1 MLQRLQID
9 LAQVSI
15 TGVREGP
22 EESLALLLQA
32 FELRDCLFSQ
42 ALQALLHKKTVLWM
56 DLGIGNEEYVK
67 NEVFEATRRAIDS
80 FNAQGYLSSKVEYFH
95 PRLETGLPSIREQST
110 ATPVSSVPEV
120 VHSLISFADGFQDMT
135 AMIEKNFQ
143 LSISK
148 KSNPAV
154 STLRD
159 EIEAAY
165 QRCTR
170 LEEENQNLKTLLRS
184 PDRREWVNLNR
195 EVDTLK
201 EELEQANRNI
211 QRLTADK
218 HILSTENGT
227 LRKSTEDLGL
237 KLTSLKE
244 NVYPKLEEIE
254 KLYSEMVQELKNVRQ
269 DSELLPV
276 LFRNEAQVKFAMR
289 DEMIQAQELL
299 KVAEEVKEREV
310 QRAAKLEEERNR
322 KERIALQAI
331 AARNSMESDFKL
343 HQRRV
348 VELESAIK
356 QSQASFLHMKQE
368 TERYKAEHSELQA
381 HVFVLNN
388 RINELEEHKKTL
400 LEQVKSLGSASKV
413 HHLHRRL
420 HAESPKPN

>member
-32 FELRDCLFSQ
+32 FELRDCLISQ

-67 NEVFEATRRAIDS
+67 NEVFEATKRAIDS
-80 FNAQGYLSSKVEYFH
+80 FNAQGYLSSKVEYYH
-95 PRLETGLPSIREQST
+95 PRLEAGLPAIREQSG
-110 ATPVSSVPEV
+110 ATGVPEV

-143 LSISK
+143 LTISK

-154 STLRD
+154 ATLRD

-170 LEEENQNLKTLLRS
+170 LEEENQSLKALLRS
-184 PDRREWVNLNR
+184 PDRREWVSLNR
-195 EVDTLK
+195 EVEALK

-218 HILSTENGT
+218 HILGTENVT
-227 LRKSTEDLGL
+227 LRKSAEDLGL

-244 NVYPKLEEIE
+244 SIYPKLEEIE
-254 KLYSEMVQELKNVRQ
+254 KLYSEMVSELKSVRQ

-289 DEMIQAQELL
+289 DEMMQAQEML

-331 AARNSMESDFKL
+331 AARNSMEGDLKSNQK
-343 HQRRV
+343 RV
-348 VELESAIK
+348 IELESAIQK
-356 QSQASFLHMKQE
+356 SEASYIHMKQE

>member
-1 MLQRLQID
+1 M
-9 LAQVSI
+9 
-15 TGVREGP
+15 
-22 EESLALLLQA
+22 ALLFQA
-32 FELRDCLFSQ
+32 FELRDSLISQ

-56 DLGIGNEEYVK
+56 DLGIGSEEYVK
-67 NEVFEATRRAIDS
+67 NEVFEATKRAIDS
-80 FNAQGYLSSKVEYFH
+80 FAAQGYLSSKIEYSH
-95 PRLETGLPSIREQST
+95 PRLETGLPAIRE
-110 ATPVSSVPEV
+110 PSSASPSSSFTVPDLI
-120 VHSLISFADGFQDMT
+120 HSLLSFSEGFQDMT

-143 LSISK
+143 LSVSK

-154 STLRD
+154 ATLRD

-165 QRCTR
+165 QRCSR
-170 LEEENQNLKTLLRS
+170 LEEENQSLKTLLRS
-184 PDRREWVNLNR
+184 PDRREWVSLNR
-195 EVDTLK
+195 EVDSLK

-218 HILSTENGT
+218 HILATENT
-227 LRKSTEDLGL
+227 TMKKSAEDLGL

-254 KLYSEMVQELKNVRQ
+254 RLYSEMVTELKSIRQ

-276 LFRNEAQVKFAMR
+276 LFRNEAQVKFTIKA
-289 DEMIQAQELL
+289 EMIQAQEEL

-331 AARNSMESDFKL
+331 AARNSMESGLK
-343 HQRRV
+343 QYQKRV
-348 VELESAIK
+348 TELEHSIK
-356 QSQASFLHMKQE
+356 QTEASYISMKQE
-368 TERYKAEHSELQA
+368 TERYKTEHGELQA

-388 RINELEEHKKTL
+388 RINELEEHKKML

-420 HAESPKPN
+420 HPESPKPS